1 MKFVFVLLIGSVVHQ
16 GCYNRI
22 PLTDKPLRDGEAKDR
37 KAKNGESTRR
47 NDEKSL
53 RKRESE
59 SDALL
64 ESGHESATGTD
75 PGANQDGSAT
85 AQLIEKPFEKLPI
98 RVDGRKE
105 VSVQIA
111 DDKIRDKRIEAHM
124 TAGTITSLA
133 NATDTP
139 TAQPTSTTAI
149 ATTVVAA
156 TVAPPTSAVATTSA
170 SSSTVPAST
179 TGPLVSTADA
189 TTLAP
194 TTTATVVAPLGG
206 DLYVNE
212 FVAFGDW
219 GENTTL
225 MRTTMGVFNTKFP
238 NIQNVFL
245 LGDNFYTA
253 ASARSFDIFTQ
264 YVAPAGTNRTHYTVL
279 GNHDYDDDQRAQ
291 NEMDY
296 ANRDPRWVLPAPGYY
311 FRRFYSGGGGGG
323 GGGRIDVCVWFLDTQ
338 KLLGGP
344 EAVAQYAWLRQS
356 LNREESSCQWK
367 LMTGHHPVIHAS
379 PFQESTRRGLR
390 QLVNIMRQNHIHMY
404 MCGHHHNTQFL
415 RDTNT
420 GVYHAIVG
428 SVMQIRGTPNANA
441 YAGDWP
447 TREYLFGHS
456 ATTAIMKVSIN
467 EENLR
472 VEFHSGRDANDPI
485 LYTYTINRN

>member
-16 GCYNRI
+16 GCYDRI
-22 PLTDKPLRDGEAKDR
+22 PLTDKPLRDGEAKDQE
-37 KAKNGESTRR
+37 AKNGETTRR
-47 NDEKSL
+47 NEEKSL

-75 PGANQDGSAT
+75 PGLNHEGNAT
-85 AQLIEKPFEKLPI
+85 AQVIEKRSEKLPI
-98 RVDGRKE
+98 RVDGRKG

-111 DDKIRDKRIEAHM
+111 EDKVRDKKIEAHM
-124 TAGTITSLA
+124 TAGTITSPA
-133 NATDTP
+133 SATDTP
-139 TAQPTSTTAI
+139 TAHPTSTTAV
-149 ATTVVAA
+149 ATAVVAA
-156 TVAPPTSAVATTSA
+156 TVAPQTSAVPTMSA

-179 TGPLVSTADA
+179 TGPLVSTSVA
-189 TTLAP
+189 TTLSP
-194 TTTATVVAPLGG
+194 TSTATVVAHLGR
-206 DLYVNE
+206 DLYLNE

-225 MRTTMGVFNTKFP
+225 MRTTMGVLNTKFS

-245 LGDNFYTA
+245 LGDNFYTS
-253 ASARSFDIFTQ
+253 ASARSFDIFSQ

-279 GNHDYDDDQRAQ
+279 GNHDHEGQRAQ

-311 FRRFYSGGGGGG
+311 FSRFYSGGGGGG
-323 GGGRIDVCVWFLDTQ
+323 RRIDVCVWFLDTE

-367 LMTGHHPVIHAS
+367 LMTGHHPVMHAS
-379 PFQESTRRGLR
+379 PIQESTRRGLR

-415 RDTNT
+415 RDTNN

-485 LYTYTINRN
+485 LYTYIINRN